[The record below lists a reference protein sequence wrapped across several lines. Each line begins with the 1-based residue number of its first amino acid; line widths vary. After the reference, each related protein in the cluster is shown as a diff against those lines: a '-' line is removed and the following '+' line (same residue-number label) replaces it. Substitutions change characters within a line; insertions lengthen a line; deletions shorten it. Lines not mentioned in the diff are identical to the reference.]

1 MIFLSWMISHPHVLF
16 QDQEAQYNLLLS
28 LQTELLSYIK
38 DGVASRDVYQHA
50 LNFIKEKKPDLE
62 KHFVK
67 NIGFSVRIL
76 RQSSFSPSHTV
87 QTGIEFRDA
96 AYLLSSRNSRLLRKN
111 MILNLSLGF
120 TGLTDQSGKPSV
132 DLSPLSTR

>member
-1 MIFLSWMISHPHVLF
+1 MISHLHVLF

-28 LQTELLSYIK
+28 LQAELLSYIK

-62 KHFVK
+62 KCFVK
-67 NIGFSVRIL
+67 NIGFSVRTL
-76 RQSSFSPSHTV
+76 RQSSFSASHTF

-111 MILNLSLGF
+111 MILNLSHGF
-120 TGLTDQSGKPSV
+120 TNLTDQSGKPSV
-132 DLSPLSTR
+132 N